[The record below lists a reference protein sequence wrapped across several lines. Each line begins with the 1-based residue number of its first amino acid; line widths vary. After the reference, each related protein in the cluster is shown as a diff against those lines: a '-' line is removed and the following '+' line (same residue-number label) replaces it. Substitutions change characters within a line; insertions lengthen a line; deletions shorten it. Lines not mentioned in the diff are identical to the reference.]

1 MWNRPCHGS
10 VPINPSSAP
19 GQLPASWTAISY
31 SESTM
36 RRSSSN
42 QRESLLP
49 ERSIAPPVLQKLTQ
63 WLDVSTKDCSTVG
76 SSLEIGAGENAQ
88 INSSVSVPGAD
99 NKNRFGE
106 VLPTTEIFPP

>member
-1 MWNRPCHGS
+1 MWNWPTHGS
-10 VPINPSSAP
+10 IPINPLSDS
-19 GQLPASWTAISY
+19 GQLPASCAASSY
-31 SESTM
+31 CESTM
-36 RRSSSN
+36 RRSNSN
-42 QRESLLP
+42 QRESVLA

-99 NKNRFGE
+99 NKNRFG
-106 VLPTTEIFPP
+106 